1 MIKNSKSFDLI
12 NGKIMPSLI
21 IFTIPVM
28 LSGVIQLLFNAA
40 DIIVVGKYTGHTALA
55 AVGATSSLIS
65 LIINLF
71 MGISVGASVIIGRFY
86 GAKDL
91 EKAKDSIHTA
101 LAFAIYGGIILV
113 FVGILLSKPL
123 LMMMSTP
130 DDIIDLSTVYMMIY
144 FVGMPGL
151 MVYNFGSAIMRSI
164 GDAKR
169 PLYYLIISGIL
180 NVILNLI
187 LVIVF
192 HLGVAGVAIATTVS
206 QYCSA
211 LLIILTLLKADDF
224 MHLEFSHLKLHKHI
238 IFEMFR
244 LGIPAG
250 LQGIIFSIS
259 NVLIQS
265 SVNSFQSLV
274 VAGNTASSNIE
285 GFVYVSMN
293 SCYQACLTFTSQN
306 LGAKKYDRITKI
318 LINSLI
324 LVVIVGLFL
333 GVGSYLLGDQILK
346 IYTDD
351 PEVIHYGLNRLSI
364 IGCTYFFCGCMDVFC
379 GSLRGLGYSLLPMF
393 VSLTG
398 ACLLRVV
405 WIYTIFKIYNTTFSL
420 YISYPISWFLTAL
433 IHFICFMVVYH
444 KKISKAKHCLAI

>member
-1 MIKNSKSFDLI
+1 MIKNSRSFNLT
-12 NGKIMPSLI
+12 NGNIMPSLI
-21 IFTIPVM
+21 LFTIPIM

-40 DIIVVGKYTGHTALA
+40 DIIVVGKYTGHIALA

-71 MGISVGASVIIGRFY
+71 MGMSVGASVIVGRFY
-86 GAKDL
+86 GAKDFD
-91 EKAKDSIHTA
+91 KTKDSIHTA
-101 LAFAIYGGIILV
+101 LTFAIYGGIVLM
-113 FVGILLSKPL
+113 FVGVLLSKPL

-130 DDIIDLSTVYMMIY
+130 DDLINLSTVYMMIY
-144 FVGMPGL
+144 FIGMPGL
-151 MVYNFGSAIMRSI
+151 MIYNFGSAIMRSV

-187 LVIVF
+187 LVVVF

-211 LLIILTLLKADDF
+211 ALIILTLLKAEDF
-224 MHLEFSHLKLHKHI
+224 MHLEFSHLKLHRHI

-250 LQGIIFSIS
+250 IQGIIFSIS

-265 SVNSFQSLV
+265 SINSFQTLV
-274 VAGNTASSNIE
+274 VAGNTASSNVE

-293 SCYQACLTFTSQN
+293 ACYQSCLTFTSQN
-306 LGAKKYDRITKI
+306 LGAKKYDRLAKI
-318 LINSLI
+318 LVNALM
-324 LVVIVGLFL
+324 LVIVVGLFL
-333 GVGSYLLGDQILK
+333 GIGSYVFGDKILS
-346 IYTDD
+346 IYTDKQ
-351 PEVIHYGLNRLSI
+351 EVIRYGLNRLSI
-364 IGCTYFFCGCMDVFC
+364 IGCTYFLCGSMDVLC
-379 GSLRGLGYSLLPMF
+379 GALRGLGYSLIPMY

-398 ACLLRVV
+398 VCFLRVA
-405 WIYTIFKIYNTTFSL
+405 WIYTIFKIYKTTFSL
-420 YISYPISWFLTAL
+420 YISYPISWFLTASIHLVCFIL
-433 IHFICFMVVYH
+433 IYN
-444 KKISKAKHCLAI
+444 KKFSKLKTHS